1 MKDLSADIELL
12 SKNNKMLN
20 LLSSLSANKQVL
32 IEYRD
37 DALKENGD
45 VHCPVCGSEIFATLD
60 KELILKEADEYIRQN
75 GEVVKIKEVEKA
87 SLETEILELYQKI
100 ISSAKIVMEK
110 EKRFWKQRLR
120 S

>member
-45 VHCPVCGSEIFATLD
+45 VHCPVCDSEIFATLD

-110 EKRFWKQRLR
+110 EIC
-120 S
+120 STT

>member
-1 MKDLSADIELL
+1 MK
-12 SKNNKMLN
+12 
-20 LLSSLSANKQVL
+20 
-32 IEYRD
+32 RC
-37 DALKENGD
+37 D

-100 ISSAKIVMEK
+100 ISKKNSNGEK
-110 EKRFWKQRLR
+110 KKGSGNRD
-120 S
+120 